1 MELNI
6 LHQAIIWCLHR
17 ALIVSLAILLLAFG
31 IVVAQGYGS
40 HLPGGDFLVPAVVK
54 ADEHENE
61 DEEPSP
67 DDLVSAAG
75 SGTPNSGDAASG
87 ASPPSAGSPASD
99 SASSVSPASDSAGRC
114 FTSERS
120 GQFCFANK
128 RSVQRCFSNQRV
140 AARRV
145 AARRVAAR
153 RVTAQRVGAQRVGAQ
168 RVGAQR
174 CFSSQRVAAQSGVSA
189 GRTLKDVDPS
199 GLGIAKVT
207 DVYSAT

>member
-99 SASSVSPASDSAGRC
+99 SASSVSPASDSA
-114 FTSERS
+114 SS
-120 GQFCFANK
+120 VSPASDPSSQFCFANK

-145 AARRVAAR
+145 AARRV
-153 RVTAQRVGAQRVGAQ
+153 T
-168 RVGAQR
+168 AQR